1 MKLSLYMGKYYC
13 IGFYHPAT
21 FKFFYIYLWFLFH
34 RYLPDS
40 RGVLLDIIVANLED
54 GYPQVSGPTQ
64 NRLRELT
71 KIMDNVGEKLR
82 ERIYLQASKLPRI
95 LHKNGNP
102 SYVQ

>member
-1 MKLSLYMGKYYC
+1 MQ
-13 IGFYHPAT
+13 
-21 FKFFYIYLWFLFH
+21 FLFH

-102 SYVQ
+102 SYVLWIMCDTHNHTVLWFFV

>member
-1 MKLSLYMGKYYC
+1 MCMYL
-13 IGFYHPAT
+13 HN
-21 FKFFYIYLWFLFH
+21 LWFLFH
-34 RYLPDS
+34 SYLPDS

-102 SYVQ
+102 SYILYNMCQTQRFFVW